1 MQGRTWRNMP
11 QCGSISYLKEGGPS
25 KHKTEMYVNINTKLR
40 FETIATGMARMY
52 FTNLDGIPS
61 NTVPEGVVVHK
72 DIVPNAILPVG
83 ASFYLSW
90 EHSYIIT
97 VNNAEYFVLR
107 RQKQHC
113 IRPTKAATAL
123 REAVGAIAAQVQAQA
138 QAEIAQAAT
147 VVSLSAL
154 NLSGDHTAS
163 DDEADTD

>member
-1 MQGRTWRNMP
+1 
-11 QCGSISYLKEGGPS
+11 
-25 KHKTEMYVNINTKLR
+25 
-40 FETIATGMARMY
+40 MY